1 MFFRLMLLFILV
13 PLVEL
18 ALLVYVGTVIGALYT
33 ILIVVVTGLLGA
45 VLSRRQGMAVLY
57 RIRSNLEQGIIPS
70 SEIFDGALILVA
82 GLLLITPGMITDVV
96 GFVLLVPY
104 TRRIVKN
111 RLGGLFRRKVECG
124 EVLCWRMH

>member
-18 ALLVYVGTVIGALYT
+18 SLLVYVGTVIGALYT
-33 ILIVVVTGLLGA
+33 IIIVVVTGLLGA

-70 SEIFDGALILVA
+70 VEIVDGALILVA

-96 GFVLLVPY
+96 GFAMLVPY
-104 TRRIVKN
+104 TRRIFKN
-111 RLGGLFRRKVECG
+111 WVGRLFRRRLERAQVYY
-124 EVLCWRMH
+124 WRMQ

>member
-18 ALLVYVGTVIGALYT
+18 SLLVYVGTVIGALYT
-33 ILIVVVTGLLGA
+33 IIIVVVTGLLGA

-70 SEIFDGALILVA
+70 AEIVDGALILVA

-96 GFVLLVPY
+96 GFAMLVPY
-104 TRRIVKN
+104 TRRIFKN
-111 RLGGLFRRKVECG
+111 WVGRLFRRRLERAQVYY
-124 EVLCWRMH
+124 WRMQ